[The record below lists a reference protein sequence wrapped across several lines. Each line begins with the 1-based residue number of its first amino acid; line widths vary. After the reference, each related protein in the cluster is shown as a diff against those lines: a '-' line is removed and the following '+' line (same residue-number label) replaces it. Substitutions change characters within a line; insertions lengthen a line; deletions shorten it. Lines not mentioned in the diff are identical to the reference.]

1 MSKKILILE
10 PSTTTQAIMTAKLK
24 KSEYEPVYETNGI
37 KFLVAMYNTLPQAV
51 LINAKSLNPKSN
63 ELVRLIKSVE
73 RLNKIP
79 VGVYSVGDFYFESH
93 YMRNTGTDL
102 FIHFEPEE
110 FVEELDELTSLANG
124 GKMAAPMESDILKSG
139 IAENIFALMRYIEN
153 LDLLAEHTLN
163 LLTEFCEVPAVSIF
177 LNEEAGAEG
186 FYLCSANFTET
197 EEADFLKVCITDF
210 DEKIPDTN
218 IRMVTPK
225 KVTPELELE
234 KYHISEIPLSAFQ
247 SVAIQGLDNRSVG
260 LINVVREGTFTTHQ
274 LDLLN
279 FCVELLT
286 PLINNAIYLK
296 KKIKFER
303 NIRKAFS
310 RFVPAQIIDELVKN
324 AEQSDK
330 VSVGEKRDVA
340 ILFSD
345 IRSFTSISERN
356 KPETIVAFL
365 NRYFTV
371 MCTII
376 KKHGGTVDKFIGDAI
391 MALFGA
397 PVSYEDNARRAVA
410 AAYEM
415 REALE
420 TVALEDL
427 VMPEGMKFN
436 IGIGIHYGDVIVG
449 SIGSNDKTDYSVIGD
464 NVNLASRMEGLTK
477 TYGSMILVTDAVKN
491 DIYKTSEN
499 SDCFEFRYLDDVK
512 VKGKEKA
519 VPIYAID
526 RGPDDFSE
534 GYRDAYSKGFD
545 LYKQGI
551 WNLARE
557 YFEKALTEAP
567 NDKAARL
574 MLDRCIEFIQNPP
587 ESWDGAIT
595 FHTK

>member
-10 PSTTTQAIMTAKLK
+10 PSKTTQSIITSKLK
-24 KSEYEPVYETNGI
+24 KSEFEPVFETSGI
-37 KFLVAMYNTLPQAV
+37 KFLVTMYNTLPQLV

-63 ELVRLIKSVE
+63 ELVRLIKSVD
-73 RLNKIP
+73 RLKKIS
-79 VGVYSVGDFYFESH
+79 VGVYAAGEFSFEAH
-93 YMRNTGTDL
+93 YMRNTGADL
-102 FIHFEPEE
+102 FLHFNP
-110 FVEELDELTSLANG
+110 DTLAADIENLLQISQ
-124 GKMAAPMESDILKSG
+124 KKDRPVPMESDILKSG
-139 IAENIFALMRYIEN
+139 IAENVFDLMRYIGN
-153 LDLLAEHTLN
+153 LDVLAQNFLN
-163 LLTEFCEVPAVSIF
+163 LLTEFCEVPAVSLF
-177 LNEEAGAEG
+177 LSEEDGAEG
-186 FYLCSANFTET
+186 FYICSANFTEA
-197 EEADFLKVCITDF
+197 EESDFLKVCITDF

-218 IRMVTPK
+218 IRMVTPRK
-225 KVTPELELE
+225 FQPKFELE
-234 KYHISEIPLSAFQ
+234 KYHISDIPLSAFQ
-247 SVAIQGLDNRSVG
+247 SVMIKSPDDSSIGIV
-260 LINVVREGTFTTHQ
+260 NVVREGTFTTHQ

-279 FCVELLT
+279 FCIELIT

-324 AEQSDK
+324 AGQSDK

-345 IRSFTSISERN
+345 IRSFTSISEHN

-371 MCTII
+371 MCTVI
-376 KKHGGTVDKFIGDAI
+376 KKYGGTVDKFIGDAI

-427 VMPEGMKFN
+427 VMPDGMKFN

-449 SIGSNDKTDYSVIGD
+449 SIGSSDKTDYSVIGD

-491 DIYKTSEN
+491 DIFKTCDNE
-499 SDCFEFRYLDDVK
+499 DCFEFRYLDDVK

-526 RGPDDFSE
+526 KGPDDFTQA
-534 GYRDAYSKGFD
+534 YRDAYSKGLD

-557 YFEKALTEAP
+557 YFEKALSEAS

>member
-1 MSKKILILE
+1 MSKKILVLE
-10 PSTTTQAIMTAKLK
+10 PSTTTQAIITAKLK
-24 KSEYEPVYETNGI
+24 KSDYEPVFETSGI
-37 KFLVAMYNTLPQAV
+37 KFLVTMYNTSPQAV
-51 LINAKSLNPKSN
+51 LINAKSLNPKSS
-63 ELVRLIKSVE
+63 ELVRLIKSVDK
-73 RLNKIP
+73 LKKIP
-79 VGVYSVGDFYFESH
+79 LGVYAAGDFYFEKH
-93 YMRNTGTDL
+93 YMLNTGTDL
-102 FIHFEPEE
+102 FIHFKPETLLE
-110 FVEELDELTSLANG
+110 NIEELLGLAKK

-139 IAENIFALMRYIEN
+139 IAEKIFALMRYEGN
-153 LDLLAEHTLN
+153 LDMLCEQTMN

-177 LNEEAGAEG
+177 LNEEDGTEG
-186 FYLCSANFTET
+186 FYLCASNFNEN
-197 EEADFLKVCITDF
+197 EESDFIKVCITDF

-218 IRMVTPK
+218 IRMISPK
-225 KVTPELELE
+225 KVKPELELS

-247 SVAIQGLDNRSVG
+247 SVLIKNPQEESVG
-260 LINVVREGTFTTHQ
+260 LVNVVREGTFTTHQ

-279 FCVELLT
+279 FCIELVT

-310 RFVPAQIIDELVKN
+310 RFVPAQIIDELVKG

-345 IRSFTSISERN
+345 IRSFTSISEHN

-371 MCTII
+371 MCTVI
-376 KKHGGTVDKFIGDAI
+376 KKHGGTIDKFIGDAI

-420 TVALEDL
+420 SVALEDL

-449 SIGSNDKTDYSVIGD
+449 SIGSTDKTDYSVIGD

-491 DIYKTSEN
+491 DIYKTTG
-499 SDCFEFRYLDDVK
+499 DTGGFEFRYLDDVK

-519 VPIYAID
+519 VPIYSID
-526 RGPDDFSE
+526 RGPDDFSAA
-534 GYRDAYSKGFD
+534 YRDAYSKGFD
-545 LYKQGI
+545 LYKQGV

-557 YFEKALTEAP
+557 YFEKALGEAP

-587 ESWDGAIT
+587 ENWDGAIT

>member
-1 MSKKILILE
+1 MSKKILVLE
-10 PSTTTQAIMTAKLK
+10 PSTTTQSIITAKLR
-24 KSEYEPVYETNGI
+24 KSEFRAVYETNGI
-37 KFLVAMYNTLPQAV
+37 NFLVTLCDIMPQAV
-51 LINAKSLNPKSN
+51 LINAKSINPKSS
-63 ELVRLIKSVE
+63 ELIRLIKSME
-73 RLNKIP
+73 KLKKIP
-79 VGVYSVGDFYFESH
+79 IGVYAAGDFYFESH
-93 YMRNTGTDL
+93 FMINTGADL
-102 FIHFEPEE
+102 FIHFEPETI
-110 FVEELDELTSLANG
+110 VEKIKELIASKNNPERPAS
-124 GKMAAPMESDILKSG
+124 MESDILKSG
-139 IAENIFALMRYIEN
+139 IAEKVFGLMDNIDNIEV
-153 LDLLAEHTLN
+153 LADHALN
-163 LLTEFCEVPAVSIF
+163 LLTEFCEVPAVSMF
-177 LNEEAGAEG
+177 LNEEDGVEG
-186 FYLCSANFTET
+186 FYLCSSNFTEA
-197 EEADFLKVCITDF
+197 EESDFLKVCITDF
-210 DEKIPDTN
+210 DEKIPDSN
-218 IRMVTPK
+218 VRKITPK
-225 KVTPELELE
+225 KVTSVLDLE

-247 SVAIQGLDNRSVG
+247 SITLKGLNDISIGTV
-260 LINVVREGTFTTHQ
+260 NVVREGTFTTHQ

-279 FCVELLT
+279 FCIELVN
-286 PLINNAIYLK
+286 PLINNAMYLK
-296 KKIKFER
+296 KKIKFED

-345 IRSFTSISERN
+345 IRSFTSISEHN

-371 MCTII
+371 MCTVI

-397 PVSYEDNARRAVA
+397 PVSYEDNSRRAVA

-420 TVALEDL
+420 KVALEDL
-427 VMPEGMKFN
+427 VMPDGMKFN

-449 SIGSNDKTDYSVIGD
+449 SIGSTDKTDYSVIGD

-491 DIYKTSEN
+491 DIYKTTG
-499 SDCFEFRYLDDVK
+499 DTGGFEFRYLDDVK

-526 RGPDDFSE
+526 QGPDDFSKE
-534 GYRDAYSKGFD
+534 YRDSYSKGLD

-551 WNLARE
+551 WNLARD
-557 YFEKALTEAP
+557 YFEKALAEAP
-567 NDKAARL
+567 NDKASRL

-587 ESWDGAIT
+587 ENWDGAIT

>member
-10 PSTTTQAIMTAKLK
+10 PSSTTQAIIAAKLK
-24 KSEYEPVYETNGI
+24 KSEYEPLFETNGV
-37 KFLVAMYNTLPQAV
+37 KFLVSMYNNPPATV

-63 ELVRLIKSVE
+63 ELVRIIKSIDKI
-73 RLNKIP
+73 NKIP
-79 VGVYSVGDFYFESH
+79 VGVYAAGDFAFENH
-93 YMRNTGTDL
+93 FMRNTGTDK
-102 FIHFEPEE
+102 FIHFAPENL
-110 FVEELDELTSLANG
+110 VEDIAALVELGKKGTLA
-124 GKMAAPMESDILKSG
+124 KPMESDILKSG
-139 IAENIFALMRYIEN
+139 IAQKVFELMRYISN
-153 LDLLAEHTLN
+153 LDVLSEKFLN
-163 LLTEFCEVPAVSIF
+163 LLTEFCEVPAVAVLLS
-177 LNEEAGAEG
+177 EEDGAEG
-186 FYLCSANFTET
+186 FYMCASNFSET
-197 EEADFLKVCITDF
+197 EEAEFLKVCITDF

-218 IRMVTPK
+218 IRMVTPRK
-225 KVTPELELE
+225 FDPALALE
-234 KYHISEIPLSAFQ
+234 KYHMSEIPLSAFQ
-247 SVAIQGLDNRSVG
+247 SVEIKSPDGRAVG
-260 LINVVREGTFTTHQ
+260 IVDIVREGTFTTHQ

-279 FCVELLT
+279 FCIELMT
-286 PLINNAIYLK
+286 EIINKAIYLK

-310 RFVPAQIIDELVKN
+310 RFVPPQIIDELVKG

-345 IRSFTSISERN
+345 IRSFTSISELN

-371 MCTII
+371 MCTVI
-376 KKHGGTVDKFIGDAI
+376 KKYGGTVDKFIGDAI

-427 VMPEGMKFN
+427 KMPDGMKFN

-449 SIGSNDKTDYSVIGD
+449 SIGSSDKTDYSVIGD

-477 TYGSMILVTDAVKN
+477 TYGSMILVTEAVKN
-491 DIYKTSEN
+491 DIYKTSNNE
-499 SDCFEFRYLDDVK
+499 DCYEFRYLDDVK

-526 RGPDDFSE
+526 RGPDDFTPE
-534 GYRDAYSKGFD
+534 YRDAYSKGFD
-545 LYKQGI
+545 LYKQGV

-557 YFEKALTEAP
+557 YFEKALGEAP
-567 NDKAARL
+567 GDKAARL

-587 ESWDGAIT
+587 ANWDGAIT

>member
-1 MSKKILILE
+1 MSKKILVLE
-10 PSTTTQAIMTAKLK
+10 PSTTTQAIITNKLK
-24 KSEYEPVYETNGI
+24 KSEFEPVFETSGI
-37 KFLVAMYNTLPQAV
+37 RFLVTMYNTTPTAV
-51 LINAKSLNPKSN
+51 LINAKTLNPKST
-63 ELVRLIKSVE
+63 ELVRLIKSVD
-73 RLNKIP
+73 RLRKIP
-79 VGVYSVGDFYFESH
+79 VGVYTAGDFSFESH
-93 YMRNTGTDL
+93 YMRNTGTDM
-102 FIHFEPEE
+102 FIHFNPEDFIE
-110 FVEELDELTSLANG
+110 KLNDLTSLANNG
-124 GKMAAPMESDILKSG
+124 NMRSPMESDILKSG
-139 IAENIFALMRYIEN
+139 IAEKIFTLMRYVEH
-153 LDLLAEHTLN
+153 LDDLAANVLN
-163 LLTEFCEVPAVSIF
+163 LLTEFCEVPAVSLFI
-177 LNEEAGAEG
+177 NEEDGAEG
-186 FYLCSANFTET
+186 FYLCASNFSEA
-197 EEADFLKVCITDF
+197 EEADFLKVCVTDF

-218 IRMVTPK
+218 VRMITPK
-225 KVTPELELE
+225 KSEALHDLE
-234 KYHISEIPLSAFQ
+234 KYHISEIPLSAFE
-247 SVAIQGLDNRSVG
+247 SITISGTDGSAVG
-260 LINVVREGTFTTHQ
+260 TVNVVREGTFTTHQ

-279 FCVELLT
+279 FCIELIT

-296 KKIKFER
+296 KKINFER

-345 IRSFTSISERN
+345 IRSFTSISELN

-427 VMPEGMKFN
+427 ILPDGMKFN

-491 DIYKTSEN
+491 DIFKTSNNE
-499 SDCFEFRYLDDVK
+499 DGFEFRYLDDVK
-512 VKGKEKA
+512 VKGKEKS

-526 RGPDDFSE
+526 RSPDDFSKE
-534 GYRDAYSKGFD
+534 YRDAYSKGFD
-545 LYKQGI
+545 LYKQGV

-574 MLDRCIEFIQNPP
+574 MLDRCIDFIQNPP
-587 ESWDGAIT
+587 ENWDGAIT

>member
-1 MSKKILILE
+1 MSKKILVLE
-10 PSTTTQAIMTAKLK
+10 PSTTTQSIITSKLR
-24 KSEYEPVYETNGI
+24 KSEYRAVFETNGVN
-37 KFLVAMYNTLPQAV
+37 FLVTMNEILPQAV
-51 LINAKSLNPKSN
+51 LINAKSINPKSS
-63 ELVRLIKSVE
+63 ELIRLIKSIE
-73 RLNKIP
+73 RFKKIP
-79 VGVYSVGDFYFESH
+79 IGVYAAGDFFFESH
-93 YMRNTGTDL
+93 FMINTGADL
-102 FIHFEPEE
+102 FIHFDPDT
-110 FVEELDELTSLANG
+110 FVEKIRELIPE
-124 GKMAAPMESDILKSG
+124 GKNPERPVPMESDILKSA
-139 IAENIFALMRYIEN
+139 IAEKVFALMDNIDN
-153 LDLLAEHTLN
+153 LEVLCEHTLN
-163 LLTEFCEVPAVSIF
+163 LLTEFCEVPAVSLF
-177 LNEEAGAEG
+177 LSEEDGAEG
-186 FYLCSANFTET
+186 FYLCSSNFTEA
-197 EEADFLKVCITDF
+197 EEADFLKVCVTDF

-218 IRMVTPK
+218 IRMIAPK
-225 KVTPELELE
+225 KFTPALNLE

-247 SVAIQGLDNRSVG
+247 SLTITGMDDTSVG
-260 LINVVREGTFTTHQ
+260 LVSVVREGTFTTHQ

-279 FCVELLT
+279 FCVELVT

-345 IRSFTSISERN
+345 IRSFTSISEHN

-371 MCTII
+371 MCTVI

-491 DIYKTSEN
+491 DIYKTTG
-499 SDCFEFRYLDDVK
+499 DTGGFEFRYLDDVK

-526 RGPDDFSE
+526 RGPDDFSPA
-534 GYRDAYSKGFD
+534 YRDAYSKGFD

-551 WNLARE
+551 WNLARD
-557 YFEKALTEAP
+557 YFEKALAESP
-567 NDKAARL
+567 GDKAARL

-587 ESWDGAIT
+587 ENWDGAIT

>member
-10 PSTTTQAIMTAKLK
+10 PSKTTQSIITSKLK
-24 KSEYEPVYETNGI
+24 KSEFEPVFETSGI
-37 KFLVAMYNTLPQAV
+37 KFLVTMYNTLPQLV

-63 ELVRLIKSVE
+63 ELVRLIKSVD
-73 RLNKIP
+73 RLKKIS
-79 VGVYSVGDFYFESH
+79 VGVYAAGEFSFEAH
-93 YMRNTGTDL
+93 YMRNTGADL
-102 FIHFEPEE
+102 FLHFNP
-110 FVEELDELTSLANG
+110 DTLAEDIENLLQISQ
-124 GKMAAPMESDILKSG
+124 KKDRPVPMESDILKSG
-139 IAENIFALMRYIEN
+139 IAENVFDLMRYIGN
-153 LDLLAEHTLN
+153 LDVLAQNFLN
-163 LLTEFCEVPAVSIF
+163 LLTEFCEVPAVSLF
-177 LNEEAGAEG
+177 LSEEDGAEG
-186 FYLCSANFTET
+186 FYICSANFTEA
-197 EEADFLKVCITDF
+197 EESDFLKVCITDF

-218 IRMVTPK
+218 IRMVTPRK
-225 KVTPELELE
+225 FQPKFELE
-234 KYHISEIPLSAFQ
+234 KYHISDIPLSAFQ
-247 SVAIQGLDNRSVG
+247 SVMIKSPDDSSIGIV
-260 LINVVREGTFTTHQ
+260 NVVREGTFTTHQ

-279 FCVELLT
+279 FCIELIT

-324 AEQSDK
+324 AGQSDK

-345 IRSFTSISERN
+345 IRSFTSISEHN

-371 MCTII
+371 MCTVI
-376 KKHGGTVDKFIGDAI
+376 KKYGGTVDKFIGDAI

-427 VMPEGMKFN
+427 VMPDGMKFN

-449 SIGSNDKTDYSVIGD
+449 SIGSSDKTDYSVIGD

-491 DIYKTSEN
+491 DIFKTCDNE
-499 SDCFEFRYLDDVK
+499 DCFEFRYLDDVK

-526 RGPDDFSE
+526 KGPDDFTQA
-534 GYRDAYSKGFD
+534 YRDAYSKGLD

-557 YFEKALTEAP
+557 YFEKALSEAS

>member
-1 MSKKILILE
+1 MSKKILVLE
-10 PSTTTQAIMTAKLK
+10 PSTTTQAIITSKLK
-24 KSEYEPVYETNGI
+24 KSEYEPVFETSGI
-37 KFLVAMYNTLPQAV
+37 KFLVTMFNTLPQAV
-51 LINAKSLNPKSN
+51 LINAKTLNPKST
-63 ELVRLIKSVE
+63 ELVRLIKSVD
-73 RLNKIP
+73 RLLKIP
-79 VGVYSVGDFYFESH
+79 VGVYSAGDFYFESH

-102 FIHFEPEE
+102 FIHFDPETI
-110 FVEELDELTSLANG
+110 VEKIDELISLVQS
-124 GKMAAPMESDILKSG
+124 GKKSAPMESDILKSG
-139 IAENIFALMRYIEN
+139 IAESIFTLMRYIEN
-153 LDLLAEHTLN
+153 LDCLAEHTMN
-163 LLTEFCEVPAVSIF
+163 LLTEFCEVPAVSVF
-177 LNEEAGAEG
+177 LNEEDGTEG
-186 FYLCSANFTET
+186 FYLCSANFTEA
-197 EEADFLKVCITDF
+197 EESDFLKVCITDF

-218 IRMVTPK
+218 VRMITPK

-247 SVAIQGLDNRSVG
+247 SVPIKGFDQRSVG

-274 LDLLN
+274 IDLLN

-286 PLINNAIYLK
+286 PLFNNAIYLK

-345 IRSFTSISERN
+345 IRSFTSISEHN

-371 MCTII
+371 MCTVI
-376 KKHGGTVDKFIGDAI
+376 KKYGGTVDKFIGDAI

-427 VMPEGMKFN
+427 VMPDGMKFN

-491 DIYKTSEN
+491 DIYKTCGN
-499 SDCFEFRYLDDVK
+499 TDCFEFRYLDDVK

-534 GYRDAYSKGFD
+534 AYRDAYSKGFD

>member
-24 KSEYEPVYETNGI
+24 KSEYEPVYETSGI
-37 KFLVAMYNTLPQAV
+37 KFLVTMYNTTPTAV
-51 LINAKSLNPKSN
+51 LINAKTLNPKST
-63 ELVRLIKSVE
+63 ELVRLIKSVD
-73 RLNKIP
+73 RLRKIP
-79 VGVYSVGDFYFESH
+79 VGVYSAGDFSFEDH

-102 FIHFEPEE
+102 FIHFDPETFIE
-110 FVEELDELTSLANG
+110 KLEELISKT
-124 GKMAAPMESDILKSG
+124 GKMTTPMESDILKSG
-139 IAENIFALMRYIEN
+139 IAENIFTLMRYVEN
-153 LDLLAEHTLN
+153 IDLLAEHMLN

-177 LNEEAGAEG
+177 LNEEDGAEG
-186 FYLCSANFTET
+186 FYLCANNFTET
-197 EEADFLKVCITDF
+197 EVSDFLKVCVTDF

-218 IRMVTPK
+218 VRMITPK
-225 KVTPELELE
+225 KVNAELELE
-234 KYHISEIPLSAFQ
+234 KYHISEIPLSAFE
-247 SVAIQGLDNRSVG
+247 SIQIKGLDGRSIGIVD
-260 LINVVREGTFTTHQ
+260 IVREGTFTTHQ
-274 LDLLN
+274 LDLVN
-279 FCVELLT
+279 FCIELLT
-286 PLINNAIYLK
+286 PLVNNAIYLK

-345 IRSFTSISERN
+345 IRSFTSISEHN

-371 MCTII
+371 MCTVI
-376 KKHGGTVDKFIGDAI
+376 KKYGGTVDKFIGDAI

-491 DIYKTSEN
+491 DIYKTSNNE
-499 SDCFEFRYLDDVK
+499 DCFEFRYLDDVK

-519 VPIYAID
+519 VPIYSID
-526 RGPDDFSE
+526 RGPDDFSTE
-534 GYRDAYSKGFD
+534 YRDAYSKGFD

-587 ESWDGAIT
+587 ENWDGAIT

>member
-1 MSKKILILE
+1 MSKKILVLE
-10 PSTTTQAIMTAKLK
+10 PSATTQSIITSKLR
-24 KSEYEPVYETNGI
+24 KSEYRAVYETNGVN
-37 KFLVAMYNTLPQAV
+37 FLVTMNEILPQAV
-51 LINAKSLNPKSN
+51 LINAKTVNPKSS
-63 ELVRLIKSVE
+63 ELIRLIKSID
-73 RLNKIP
+73 RFKKIP
-79 VGVYSVGDFYFESH
+79 IGVYATGDFYFESH
-93 YMRNTGTDL
+93 FMVNTGADL
-102 FIHFEPEE
+102 FIHFDPETI
-110 FVEELDELTSLANG
+110 VEKIRELIPE
-124 GKMAAPMESDILKSG
+124 GKNPQRPVPMESDILKSG
-139 IAENIFALMRYIEN
+139 IAEKVFALMDNIDNIEV
-153 LDLLAEHTLN
+153 LAEHTLN
-163 LLTEFCEVPAVSIF
+163 LLTEFCEIPAVSLF
-177 LNEEAGAEG
+177 LNEDEGAEG
-186 FYLCSANFTET
+186 FYLCSSNFTEA
-197 EEADFLKVCITDF
+197 EETDFLKVCITDF
-210 DEKIPDTN
+210 DEKIPDSN
-218 IRMVTPK
+218 IRKITPK
-225 KVTPELELE
+225 KFTPVLDLE

-247 SVAIQGLDNRSVG
+247 SFTISGLDNISVG
-260 LINVVREGTFTTHQ
+260 TVNVVREGTFTTHQ

-279 FCVELLT
+279 FCIELIT

-296 KKIKFER
+296 RKIKFEG

-310 RFVPAQIIDELVKN
+310 RFVPVQIIDELVKN

-345 IRSFTSISERN
+345 IRSFTSISEHN

-371 MCTII
+371 MCTVI

-397 PVSYEDNARRAVA
+397 PVSYEDNSRRAVA

-420 TVALEDL
+420 KVALEDL
-427 VMPEGMKFN
+427 VMPDGMKFN

-449 SIGSNDKTDYSVIGD
+449 SIGSTDKTDYSVIGD

-491 DIYKTSEN
+491 DIYKTTG
-499 SDCFEFRYLDDVK
+499 DTGGFEFRYLDDVK

-526 RGPDDFSE
+526 QGPDDFSKE
-534 GYRDAYSKGFD
+534 YRDSYSKGLD

-551 WNLARE
+551 WNLARD
-557 YFEKALTEAP
+557 YFEKALAEAP
-567 NDKAARL
+567 NDKASRL

-587 ESWDGAIT
+587 ENWDGAIT

>member
-24 KSEYEPVYETNGI
+24 KSDYEPVYETNGI
-37 KFLVAMYNTLPQAV
+37 KFLVAMYNTTPRAV
-51 LINAKSLNPKSN
+51 LINAKTLNPKSN
-63 ELVRLIKSVE
+63 ELVRLIKSVN

-79 VGVYSVGDFYFESH
+79 VGVYAAGDFYFESH

-102 FIHFEPEE
+102 FIHFDPED
-110 FVEELDELTSLANG
+110 FVEKLDELTSLAQS

-139 IAENIFALMRYIEN
+139 IAESIFALMRYVEN
-153 LDLLAEHTLN
+153 LDRLAEHTLN

-177 LNEEAGAEG
+177 LNEEDGAEG
-186 FYLCSANFTET
+186 FYLCSANFTEA
-197 EEADFLKVCITDF
+197 EEADFLKVCVTDF

-218 IRMVTPK
+218 VRMVTPK

-234 KYHISEIPLSAFQ
+234 KYHMSDIPLSAFQ
-247 SVAIQGLDNRSVG
+247 SVTIKGVDNNSVG

-345 IRSFTSISERN
+345 IRSFTSISEHN

-376 KKHGGTVDKFIGDAI
+376 KKYGGTVDKFIGDAI

-534 GYRDAYSKGFD
+534 AYRDAYSKGFD

-567 NDKAARL
+567 DDKAARL

>member
-10 PSTTTQAIMTAKLK
+10 PSKTTQSIITSKLK
-24 KSEYEPVYETNGI
+24 KSEFEPVFETSGI
-37 KFLVAMYNTLPQAV
+37 KFLVTMYNTLPQLV

-63 ELVRLIKSVE
+63 ELVRLIKSVD
-73 RLNKIP
+73 RLKKISL
-79 VGVYSVGDFYFESH
+79 GVYAAGEFSFEAH
-93 YMRNTGTDL
+93 YMRNTGADL
-102 FIHFEPEE
+102 FLHFNP
-110 FVEELDELTSLANG
+110 DTLAEDIENLLQISQ
-124 GKMAAPMESDILKSG
+124 KKDRPVPMESDILKSG
-139 IAENIFALMRYIEN
+139 IAENVFDLMRYIGN
-153 LDLLAEHTLN
+153 LDVLAQNFLN
-163 LLTEFCEVPAVSIF
+163 LLTEFCEVPAVSLF
-177 LNEEAGAEG
+177 LSEEDGAEG
-186 FYLCSANFTET
+186 FYICSANFTEA
-197 EEADFLKVCITDF
+197 EESDFLKVCITDF

-218 IRMVTPK
+218 IRMVTPRK
-225 KVTPELELE
+225 FQPKFELE

-247 SVAIQGLDNRSVG
+247 SVMIKSPDDSSIGIV
-260 LINVVREGTFTTHQ
+260 NVVREGTFTTHQ

-279 FCVELLT
+279 FCIELIT

-324 AEQSDK
+324 AGQSDK

-345 IRSFTSISERN
+345 IRSFTSISEHN

-371 MCTII
+371 MCTVI
-376 KKHGGTVDKFIGDAI
+376 KKYGGTVDKFIGDAI

-427 VMPEGMKFN
+427 VMPDGMKFN

-449 SIGSNDKTDYSVIGD
+449 SIGSSDKTDYSVIGD

-491 DIYKTSEN
+491 DIFKTCDNE
-499 SDCFEFRYLDDVK
+499 DCFEFRYLDDVK

-526 RGPDDFSE
+526 KGPDDFTQA
-534 GYRDAYSKGFD
+534 YRDAYSKGLD

-557 YFEKALTEAP
+557 YFEKALSEAS